1 MAKTLFLFVTSRR
14 PDAYCNAITYCVEK
28 MEVDR
33 VVCVNIKEML
43 STTDEAEALNEADP
57 HKTSDE
63 IKQFIRYLFNG
74 KYASYKADELIV
86 SDLEDSGYEVYRRC
100 FEKVTDWTVLTIEY
114 KNLRAA
120 IKDFIRRNP
129 NCIFDVTS
137 LKKHL
142 MADVLACCIAMRM
155 KNVYSFDLKV
165 SPDFEHPESMLY
177 HSLGKDDFLYTN
189 LLDSEPV
196 RESLR
201 LVLAMTG
208 ATKVAISLTVI
219 LIVSLSVLLFFSHK
233 TPLLLLSIAS
243 SIASITSLVLQFVPS
258 KNKYL

>member
-28 MEVDR
+28 MEVNR

-43 STTDEAEALNEADP
+43 STTDEEGLNEVDP
-57 HKTSDE
+57 HEISAE
-63 IKQFIRYLFNG
+63 IKQFMRYLYNG
-74 KYASYKADELIV
+74 KYASHRANELIL
-86 SDLEDSGYEVYRRC
+86 SDLEYSGYEVYQQC

-114 KNLRAA
+114 KNLRAV
-120 IKDFIRRNP
+120 INDFIRRNH

-142 MADVLACCIAMRM
+142 MVDILACCIAMRLN
-155 KNVYSFDLKV
+155 NVYSFDLKIP
-165 SPDFEHPESMLY
+165 PDFEHPEIMLY
-177 HSLGKDDFLYTN
+177 HSLGKDEFSYTN
-189 LLDSEPV
+189 LLASKPV

-208 ATKVAISLTVI
+208 ATKIAISLTVI
-219 LIVSLSVLLFFSHK
+219 LIVSLSVLLFFSHR

-243 SIASITSLVLQFVPS
+243 SIASITSLIFQFVPS
-258 KNKYL
+258 KNIRE

>member
-33 VVCVNIKEML
+33 VVCVNIKEMP
-43 STTDEAEALNEADP
+43 STMNEADP
-57 HKTSDE
+57 HQISDE

-74 KYASYKADELIV
+74 KYASYKAHELIL
-86 SDLEDSGYEVYRRC
+86 SDLEKSGYEVYQRC
-100 FEKVTDWTVLTIEY
+100 FEKVTEWTVLTIEY
-114 KNLRAA
+114 KNLRTA
-120 IKDFIRRNP
+120 IKNFIRRNP
-129 NCIFDVTS
+129 GCIFDVTS

-142 MADVLACCIAMRM
+142 MADILACCIAMGM
-155 KNVYSFDLKV
+155 KNVYSFDLKI
-165 SPDFEHPESMLY
+165 PLDFEHSESMLY

-196 RESLR
+196 RESLK

-208 ATKVAISLTVI
+208 ATKIAISLTVI
-219 LIVSLSVLLFFSHK
+219 LIVSLSVLLFFSNK

-243 SIASITSLVLQFVPS
+243 STASITSLILQFVPG
-258 KNKYL
+258 KNIRK